1 MALALRMLGALPGAW
16 SPDVS
21 GYVLRSLAAASLALW
36 LGFQLHL
43 EAPFS
48 GASTVL
54 LLIHPLQGAVVGK
67 GFNRVLGTMVGLVAA
82 LVLTGLFAQKM
93 LLFILGVGVWLGLCV
108 GAMTVLRHY
117 QATAAVVAGYT
128 VCLALGPAIV
138 APQQA
143 FDHIVARGTAVVLG
157 VLSLSL
163 VATLFSRKT
172 VEDKLNKALKD
183 VSART
188 MRLLALRFEGEH
200 SAQSAIA
207 QGPLAID
214 VSKVDELLGIGRG
227 ESHLVRSRLAPL
239 QAGLAYL
246 HAVILDESPVN
257 RCGLPALDR
266 IGEQLQQLADAQ
278 PGFSVAADRVRELQ
292 HSFAHNHE
300 NSKSQQRLSEQLAD
314 LSSALLCFACLERA
328 PQTATRAVGFHRHYG
343 DALRNG
349 LRALVT
355 TLATAAVWY
364 LTAWDQGP
372 TLLAVLGPCCTLL
385 ATSAAPAQG
394 IARFFKGTLYGILAA
409 AACKFLV
416 LPHIS
421 GFALLTFVL
430 IAFWGVG
437 IHATTRP
444 RHAMQGIAYLIAFN
458 TLVSTGGTA
467 QYDFTDFANQAFA
480 WMVALAICLLAFQ
493 LLPGKSGSHVHVL
506 TKALHRDTR
515 RILRHG
521 RRMDLLKWQA
531 RQQHRLVALQAL
543 LGADHQQADQAGSVS
558 LQLSRRLLTLQRKTH
573 ELEPDSA
580 IAKCAQRGD
589 RRISRYAFN
598 SAISAAQARR
608 TSRSLMRLGAH
619 DLAACYQDLAGL
631 LDTYSSITNA
641 DIRTRFN
648 SNSQG
653 EMK

>member
-188 MRLLALRFEGEH
+188 MRLLALRFEGDT
-200 SAQSAIA
+200 AQSAIA

-278 PGFSVAADRVRELQ
+278 PGFSAAADRVREMQ

-314 LSSALLCFACLERA
+314 LSSALLCFACLECA

-480 WMVALAICLLAFQ
+480 WLVALAICLLAFQ

-515 RILRHG
+515 RLLRHG

-648 SNSQG
+648 SNNQG

>member
-188 MRLLALRFEGEH
+188 MRLLALRFEGDT
-200 SAQSAIA
+200 AQSAIA

>member
-1 MALALRMLGALPGAW
+1 MAGALRMLGAW
-16 SPDVS
+16 SPETS
-21 GYVLRSLAAASLALW
+21 GYVLRSLAAATLALW

-48 GASTVL
+48 AASTVL

-67 GFNRVLGTMVGLVAA
+67 GFNRVLGTLVGLLAA

-93 LLFILGVGVWLGLCV
+93 LLFILGIGVWLGLCV

-138 APQQA
+138 APQQG
-143 FDHIVARGTAVVLG
+143 FEHIVARGTAVVLG

-172 VEDKLNKALKD
+172 VESKLNKTLEDIA
-183 VSART
+183 ART
-188 MRLLALRFEGEH
+188 LELLALRIEGEQGAQLA
-200 SAQSAIA
+200 SAQG
-207 QGPLAID
+207 QLAIE

-227 ESHLVRSRLAPL
+227 ESRLIRSRLATL
-239 QAGLAYL
+239 QAGLAYV
-246 HAVILDESPVN
+246 HGVILDESPLN
-257 RCGLPALDR
+257 HGGLPSLVRMGA
-266 IGEQLQQLADAQ
+266 QLQQLADAK
-278 PGFSVAADRVRELQ
+278 PGFSAAAEHVREMQ
-292 HSFAHNHE
+292 HCLAQAHE
-300 NSKSQQRLSEQLAD
+300 NRQSQQCLSEQLAD
-314 LSSALLCFACLERA
+314 LSSALLSFACLERA
-328 PQTATRAVGFHRHYG
+328 PRTPARAVGFHRHYG

-349 LRALVT
+349 LRALAA

-364 LTAWDQGP
+364 LSAWDQGP

-385 ATSAAPAQG
+385 ATSPAPAQG
-394 IARFFKGTLYGILAA
+394 IGRFFEGTLYGIVTA

-421 GFALLTFVL
+421 GFALLSVVL
-430 IAFWGVG
+430 IAFWTVG

-444 RHAMQGIAYLIAFN
+444 RHALQGIAYLIAFN
-458 TLVSTGGTA
+458 TLVGTGGTA
-467 QYDFTDFANQAFA
+467 QYDFTDFANQALA
-480 WMVALAICLLAFQ
+480 WLVALAICLLAFQ
-493 LLPGKSGSHVHVL
+493 LLPGQSARHVHVL
-506 TKALHRDTR
+506 TQALHRDTR
-515 RILRHG
+515 RLLRHG

-543 LGADHQQADQAGSVS
+543 LGAGHQPAGGAGSVS
-558 LQLSRRLLTLQRKTH
+558 LQLSRRLLTLQRQTR

-580 IAKCAQRGD
+580 IAKCAQRGE
-589 RRISRYAFN
+589 RRISRYA
-598 SAISAAQARR
+598 STPAISAAQARR
-608 TSRSLMRLGAH
+608 TSRSLTRLGAH
-619 DLAACYQDLAGL
+619 ALAAGYQDLAGL

-641 DIRTRFN
+641 DIRIHSS
-648 SNSQG
+648 SNNQG

>member
-1 MALALRMLGALPGAW
+1 MVRALRMLGAW
-16 SPDVS
+16 SPETS
-21 GYVLRSLAAASLALW
+21 GYVLRSLAAATLALW

-48 GASTVL
+48 AASTVL

-67 GFNRVLGTMVGLVAA
+67 GFNRVLGTLVGLLAA

-93 LLFILGVGVWLGLCV
+93 LLFILGIGVWLGLCV

-138 APQQA
+138 APQQG
-143 FDHIVARGTAVVLG
+143 FEHIVARGTAVVLG

-172 VEDKLNKALKD
+172 VESKLNKALED
-183 VSART
+183 IAART
-188 MRLLALRFEGEH
+188 LGLLALRMEGEQG
-200 SAQSAIA
+200 AQLASV
-207 QGPLAID
+207 QGQLAID
-214 VSKVDELLGIGRG
+214 VGKVDELLGIGRG
-227 ESHLVRSRLAPL
+227 ESRLIRSRLATL
-239 QAGLAYL
+239 QAGLAYV
-246 HAVILDESPVN
+246 HGVILDESPLN
-257 RCGLPALDR
+257 RGGLPSLVRMGA
-266 IGEQLQQLADAQ
+266 QLQQLAEAK
-278 PGFSVAADRVRELQ
+278 PGFSAAAEHVREMQ
-292 HSFAHNHE
+292 HCLAQAHE
-300 NSKSQQRLSEQLAD
+300 NCQSQQCLSEQLAD
-314 LSSALLCFACLERA
+314 LSSALLSFACLERA
-328 PQTATRAVGFHRHYG
+328 PRTPARAVGFHRHYG

-349 LRALVT
+349 LRALVA

-385 ATSAAPAQG
+385 ATSPAPAQG
-394 IARFFKGTLYGILAA
+394 IGRFFEGTLYGIVTA

-421 GFALLTFVL
+421 GFVLLSIVL
-430 IAFWGVG
+430 IAFWTVG

-444 RHAMQGIAYLIAFN
+444 RHALQGIAYLIAFN
-458 TLVSTGGTA
+458 TLVGTGGTA
-467 QYDFTDFANQAFA
+467 QYDFTDFANQALA
-480 WMVALAICLLAFQ
+480 WLAALAICLLAFQ
-493 LLPGKSGSHVHVL
+493 LLPGKSARHVHVL
-506 TKALHRDTR
+506 TQALHRDTR
-515 RILRHG
+515 RLLRHG

-543 LGADHQQADQAGSVS
+543 LGAGHQPAGGAGSVS
-558 LQLSRRLLTLQRKTH
+558 LQLSRRLLTLQRQTR

-580 IAKCAQRGD
+580 IATCAQRGEQ
-589 RRISRYAFN
+589 RISRYA
-598 SAISAAQARR
+598 STPAISAAQARR
-608 TSRSLMRLGAH
+608 TSRSLTRLGAH
-619 DLAACYQDLAGL
+619 ALAAGYQELAGL

-641 DIRTRFN
+641 DIRIHSS
-648 SNSQG
+648 SNNQG

>member
-188 MRLLALRFEGEH
+188 MRLLALRFEGDT
-200 SAQSAIA
+200 AQSAIA

-278 PGFSVAADRVRELQ
+278 PGFSAAADRVRELQ
-292 HSFAHNHE
+292 HSFAHDHE

-314 LSSALLCFACLERA
+314 LSSALLSFACLERA